1 MQVGRK
7 LAATVALGLVLSGLL
22 AAPASARRDR
32 TGDADRDHVADSWE
46 LASGLDRTD
55 RSDRKADFDGDK
67 LRDEKEFRFG
77 SDPLDE
83 DSDDDGIDH
92 GDEQQ
97 RAHRLQ
103 GPDANGNGVLD
114 GDDDRGHGGV
124 ANEDEDDRRER
135 CGAWEDD
142 DRDGDGLADEDEDGV
157 PEDRCSPG
165 GEDDDDNGGGA
176 ARLVPDWLSQARTP
190 TGSPS
195 RARPGCGGPTRSPRG
210 GRSRGPARHRRRRA
224 SSGWPSP
231 RWRRG

>member
-92 GDEQQ
+92 GDEQK
-97 RAHRLQ
+97 RAHRPAGTRCQRQRGAGRRRRPRPRGRRQRGRGRPQ
-103 GPDANGNGVLD
+103 GAVRRLGGRRPGRRRTGRRGRGRRPRGQVLARR
-114 GDDDRGHGGV
+114 RG
-124 ANEDEDDRRER
+124 RRRQRRR
-135 CGAWEDD
+135 CGAS
-142 DRDGDGLADEDEDGV
+142 R
-157 PEDRCSPG
+157 
-165 GEDDDDNGGGA
+165 
-176 ARLVPDWLSQARTP
+176 ARLVVAGENAYGVAVSGTARLRR
-190 TGSPS
+190 SHQV
-195 RARPGCGGPTRSPRG
+195 PTRRPK
-210 GRSRGPARHRRRRA
+210 PRA
-224 SSGWPSP
+224 SAPPAASSQ
-231 RWRRG
+231 

>member
-97 RAHRLQ
+97 RAHRPAGTRCQRQRGAGRRRRPRPRRRRQRGRGRAQ
-103 GPDANGNGVLD
+103 GAVRRLGGRRPGRRRTGRRGRGRRPRGQVLARR
-114 GDDDRGHGGV
+114 RG
-124 ANEDEDDRRER
+124 RRRRRWR
-135 CGAWEDD
+135 C
-142 DRDGDGLADEDEDGV
+142 
-157 PEDRCSPG
+157 
-165 GEDDDDNGGGA
+165 
-176 ARLVPDWLSQARTP
+176 ARLVPDRFSQARTP